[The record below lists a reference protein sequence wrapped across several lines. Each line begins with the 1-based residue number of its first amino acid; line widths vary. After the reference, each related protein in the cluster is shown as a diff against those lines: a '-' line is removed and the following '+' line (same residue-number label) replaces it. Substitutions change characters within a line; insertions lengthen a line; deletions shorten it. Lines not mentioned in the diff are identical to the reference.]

1 MNFEKAPTAIFKLQ
15 RDYLLVYSKTGAYY
29 SIKPVSILLKNYID
43 KDDNL

>member
-15 RDYLLVYSKTGAYY
+15 RKDYLYSKTG
-29 SIKPVSILLKNYID
+29 IKPVSILLNNYID